1 MAVIINEFE
10 VVAEP
15 PLATKPLGTPTD
27 ENQQPKQPSTAHDI
41 QRVVRQHMHRL
52 ARVRAH

>member
-10 VVAEP
+10 VIAEP
-15 PLATKPLGTPTD
+15 PPSARPQGTATDT
-27 ENQQPKQPSTAHDI
+27 NQQPQQPSTAHDI
-41 QRVVRQHMHRL
+41 HRVVQQHMHRL

>member
-15 PLATKPLGTPTD
+15 PPAPKPLGTPSD
-27 ENQQPKQPSTAHDI
+27 ESQKPQQPSTAHDI
-41 QRVVRQHMHRL
+41 HRVVRQHMHRL

>member
-15 PLATKPLGTPTD
+15 PPAAKPLGTPSG
-27 ENQQPKQPSTAHDI
+27 ENQQSQQPSTAHDI
-41 QRVVRQHMHRL
+41 HRVVRQHMHRL

>member
-15 PLATKPLGTPTD
+15 PPTAKPPGALSAA
-27 ENQQPKQPSTAHDI
+27 NQQQPKPSTAHDI
-41 QRVVRQHMHRL
+41 QRVVRQHLHRL

>member
-1 MAVIINEFE
+1 MTVIINEFE

-15 PLATKPLGTPTD
+15 PAAAKPSGTPTD
-27 ENQQPKQPSTAHDI
+27 ANQQPKQPSTAHDI
-41 QRVVRQHMHRL
+41 HRVVRQHMHRL

>member
-15 PLATKPLGTPTD
+15 PPAPKPLGTPTD
-27 ENQQPKQPSTAHDI
+27 ESQKPQLPSTAHDI
-41 QRVVRQHMHRL
+41 HRVVRQHIHRI